1 MYLGFQGLRVLA
13 QALPLGLA
21 RAVGRTVGRLAYSC
35 LGAVRRPTLDHL
47 AYAFG
52 GSLSEADRR
61 RIARGVFDN
70 LGQSVVEWLKLPQ
83 WSAKDL
89 QALVV
94 SDGVEHLRQA
104 LAKGRGAIMLTAHFG
119 NWEMISP
126 YLRSLGF
133 EGGVLARR
141 LRYAEYESFLISMR
155 GAKGVPTFARGSL
168 KEVAKVLRANQ
179 IIGVLPDQDMDSL
192 DGVFVNFFGR
202 PAYTPVGPAAL
213 SVMTGAPILPCFL
226 IREGAKFQLVIEP
239 PVAISQT
246 TDRARTLQE
255 LTQAWSAIVESYIRR
270 YPDQWVWMHRRWK
283 TQSTTETAQGS
294 PARLSD
300 RGPGR
305 AGLRVEGLP
314 RPQSPEPRAQSL
326 QPRAQQLQPVVALI
340 VTLGL
345 SWLGAMQVGCA
356 KAPNH
361 AAQPHAVVEDAEAA
375 PPPAPSS
382 ESATDSDQQ
391 MSEFTLHGYQVD
403 GTKRWELKGVG
414 ANIDGDIVTIHH
426 PDAIGYDPV
435 RTAYLTASAAA
446 IQQKTHHVRME
457 HNVTIHTSDGLWFAT
472 PILYWIPDENH
483 VATDT
488 PVRMETDHMLLLGR
502 GMDGLTQLKH
512 LTIQQDV
519 ELILNPSDHEVMGA
533 PINHVKITCDGPL
546 TFDYDKNIA
555 TFEHNVHV
563 VDQNG
568 ELFSDTLV
576 AYLDPASHT
585 IRYAEATGHVRIVQ
599 HQNTAYSERAVY
611 EPGIGKITL
620 VGQPSLMVY
629 PSEDGGNATFAFGG
643 LTPAKDAKRAPQTP
657 IAVGQAS
664 GTPSGR

>member
-1 MYLGFQGLRVLA
+1 MYLGFQGLRMVC

-21 RAVGRTVGRLAYSC
+21 RAIGRG
-35 LGAVRRPTLDHL
+35 LGAVAYAVLAPARRLTQEHL

-52 GSLSEADRR
+52 DSLSRAQRR

-70 LGQSVVEWLKLPQ
+70 LGQSAVEWLKLPG
-83 WSAKDL
+83 WSAKEL

-119 NWEMISP
+119 NWEMISL

-141 LRYAEYESFLISMR
+141 LRYPEYESFLISMR
-155 GAKGVPTFARGSL
+155 GAKGVPTFARGSI
-168 KEVAKVLRANQ
+168 KEVANVLRANHL
-179 IIGVLPDQDMDSL
+179 IGLLPDQDMDSL
-192 DGVFVNFFGR
+192 DGVFVNFFGH

-213 SVMTGAPILPCFL
+213 SLMTGTPILPCFL
-226 IREGAKFQLVIEP
+226 IRDGATFRLVIEP

-246 TDRARTLQE
+246 ADRARALQE
-255 LTQAWSAIVESYIRR
+255 LTQAWTTIVESYIRR

-283 TQSTTETAQGS
+283 TKQTTDNRQQTTDSPQPTAGVAPTL
-294 PARLSD
+294 PA
-300 RGPGR
+300 GG
-305 AGLRVEGLP
+305 
-314 RPQSPEPRAQSL
+314 
-326 QPRAQQLQPVVALI
+326 QLQPVRGLFVLLAAYCALL
-340 VTLGL
+340 T
-345 SWLGAMQVGCA
+345 AGCA

-361 AAQPHAVVEDAEAA
+361 AAQPQAVVEDAEAA
-375 PPPAPSS
+375 PPPASSS
-382 ESATDSDQQ
+382 ESAADSDQQ
-391 MSEFTLHGYQVD
+391 MSGFTLNGYQAD
-403 GTKRWELKGVG
+403 GTKQWELKGVG

-426 PDAIGYDPV
+426 PDAIGYDLV

-457 HNVTIHTSDGLWFAT
+457 HNVTIHTSDGLWFAA
-472 PILYWIPDENH
+472 PVLYWIPDENH

-512 LTIQQDV
+512 LTIHRDV

-563 VDQNG
+563 VDPNG
-568 ELFSDTLV
+568 ELCSHTLV
-576 AYLDPASHT
+576 AYLDATSHT
-585 IRYAEATGHVRIVQ
+585 IRYPEATGKVRIVQ

-643 LTPAKDAKRAPQTP
+643 LTPVKDAKRAPQAP